1 MDLDVFDTN
10 NLPLNSRIV
19 VAMSGGVDSSL
30 TAAILHKM
38 GYEVIGVTL
47 KLYDG
52 GESSCSTSTKRCCAS
67 RDIEDA
73 RKVAEKIG
81 FPHYVMNY
89 QSRFNEEVVN
99 YFVDSYSRGETP
111 LPCVKCNQSVKFV
124 DLLDCAKKLN
134 ADALATGHYVKRIWN
149 NGKAEM
155 HKPKD
160 ATKDQTYFLFG
171 TTQEQLNFLCFPLSN
186 IDKSLTRNYAQ
197 YFGLDIASKPD
208 SQDICFVP
216 NGNYADFISKVRP
229 SVVESGNILNK
240 DGKIIGQHDGTVNYT
255 IGQRKGIKVSAD
267 KPFFV
272 VKINAKKKNI
282 TVGSREDLAKKYIFL
297 HEVNLLEDINYI
309 CGDMCSDEYSDNYH
323 ENNAKGD
330 KAQNCQS
337 HKDNYQDNPSDNSL
351 IYVKV
356 RSTHSG
362 VSARVF
368 HRDSDKFQ
376 EVYKRCLKDAEIEE
390 DTELQ
395 KKFDFKDVMMVELKD
410 FEYGV
415 ASGQACVIYSGSRL
429 LGGGWIFHSV

>member
-1 MDLDVFDTN
+1 MDLSVFDTN

-134 ADALATGHYVKRIWN
+134 ADALATGHYVKRVWN

-160 ATKDQTYFLFG
+160 AAKDQTYFLFG

-186 IDKSLTRNYAQ
+186 IDKSLTRDYAQ

-216 NGNYADFISKVRP
+216 NGNYGEFISKVRP

-240 DGKIIGQHDGTVNYT
+240 DGKVIGQHEGTVNYT

-282 TVGSREDLAKKYIFL
+282 TVGSKEDLARKYIFI
-297 HEVNLLEDINYI
+297 HEVNLLEDLEYM
-309 CGDMCSDEYSDNYH
+309 CGDTPKNASSESDDISGNMYNDDYHNDNI
-323 ENNAKGD
+323 D
-330 KAQNCQS
+330 M
-337 HKDNYQDNPSDNSL
+337 
-351 IYVKV
+351 YVKV

-362 VSARVF
+362 VSAKVF
-368 HRDSDKFQ
+368 HKESDKFQ
-376 EVYKRCLKDAEIEE
+376 EMYKKCLKDAEMEE

-395 KKFDFKDVMMVELKD
+395 KKFDSKDVMMIELKD

-415 ASGQACVIYSGSRL
+415 ASGQACVIYSGNRL